1 MKRNPQYFE
10 DKLRHCDKFVKEH
23 WQHSIKMA
31 HPYTTLQHSLE
42 LIQWLTSE
50 LRKRTGPLDE
60 LHRARGE
67 EELNKLVQDGKDG

>member
-10 DKLRHCDKFVKEH
+10 DKLRHCDKFVKEK
-23 WQHSIKMA
+23 WKDEVKMA
-31 HPYTTLQHSLE
+31 GAYWDLQESLK

-60 LHRARGE
+60 LYRARGE
-67 EELNKLVQDGKDG
+67 EELNKLKQDGKDG